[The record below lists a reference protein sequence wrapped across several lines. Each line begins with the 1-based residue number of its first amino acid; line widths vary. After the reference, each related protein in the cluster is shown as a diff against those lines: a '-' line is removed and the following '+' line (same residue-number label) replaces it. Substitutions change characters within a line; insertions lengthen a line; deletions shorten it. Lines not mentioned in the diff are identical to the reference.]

1 MQKNKFNIIIS
12 LILAFF
18 AIILS
23 YDKKELDTYYLII
36 YMLIYIFLAKDIFK
50 NAFLDFKQKAFMRE
64 NFLMAIASLG
74 SLMLSEFSE
83 AIAIIIFYKI
93 GQYYENKAV
102 AHSKNTV
109 TSLLSLKSD
118 KANLIHKDEIKEVKA
133 QDVKPDELILIKAFE
148 KVPLDCLLLDEEAFL
163 DTKALSGEAVP
174 KRFLKQDELLA
185 GMINQDKAIKARV
198 IRTYENSSINKILD
212 LIQNSQRARLEK
224 IISKFAKFY
233 TPAVVFLAIL
243 ISLIPTAIYGFDV
256 FKTYFEKSLILL
268 VISCPCAFVIGVPLT
283 YFAAVGK
290 ASKMGI
296 VIKGGVFL
304 DELTRATKIIFDK
317 TGTLSKGEFKL
328 QKILNRS
335 DKSDEEVLYY
345 AYLAELNSSNP
356 LAKVF
361 LANKN
366 FKQRDDIKHQ
376 EIRGKGVIASLNDT
390 KIIMGSARFLQEKQ
404 ISLPQDVIDTFNIH
418 LAVNNAYLA
427 SFLVDDKI
435 KDEAKTCIQALK
447 EMGLKTQILSG
458 DKKDRVEAV
467 AKELEIDDFK
477 AQCLPQDKLNFI
489 ENDIKNKEKI
499 IFVGDGINDSLALIK
514 ANVGIAMGKMGSDI
528 SVENSDI
535 VIMNDN
541 LSKLVDLM
549 KLAKFSKKILLQNL
563 SLALGVKFLT
573 IILASITF
581 IPMYLAILADTGVT
595 VIVVLNA
602 LRLLYKNKKEEQES
616 ANALQIHDS
625 SCCCN
630 H

>member
-233 TPAVVFLAIL
+233 TPAVVFLAVL

-283 YFAAVGK
+283 YFAALGR

-296 VIKGGVFL
+296 VVKGGVFL

-328 QKILNRS
+328 QKMINRS

-376 EIRGKGVIASLNDT
+376 EIRGKGVVASLNDT

-404 ISLPQDVIDTFNIH
+404 ISLPKDVIDTFNIH

-435 KDEAKTCIQALK
+435 KDEAKACIQALK

-549 KLAKFSKKILLQNL
+549 NLAKFSKKILLQNL

>member
-109 TSLLSLKSD
+109 TSLLSLKSE
-118 KANLIHKDEIKEVKA
+118 KANLIHKDEIQEVKA

-174 KRFLKQDELLA
+174 KRFIKQDELLA

-233 TPAVVFLAIL
+233 TPAVVFLAVL

-283 YFAAVGK
+283 YFAALGR

-296 VIKGGVFL
+296 VVKGGVFL

-549 KLAKFSKKILLQNL
+549 NLAKFSKKILLQNL

-616 ANALQIHDS
+616 ANALQIYDS

>member
-118 KANLIHKDEIKEVKA
+118 KTNLIHKDEIQEVKA

-233 TPAVVFLAIL
+233 TPAVVFLAVL

-549 KLAKFSKKILLQNL
+549 NLAKFSKKILLQNL

>member
-233 TPAVVFLAIL
+233 TPAVVFLAVL

-283 YFAAVGK
+283 YFAALGR

-296 VIKGGVFL
+296 VVKGGVFL

-328 QKILNRS
+328 QKMINRS

-376 EIRGKGVIASLNDT
+376 EIRGKGVVASLNDT

-404 ISLPQDVIDTFNIH
+404 ISLPKDVIDTFNIH

-435 KDEAKTCIQALK
+435 KDEAKACIQALK

-477 AQCLPQDKLNFI
+477 AQCLPQDKLKFI

-541 LSKLVDLM
+541 LLKLVDLM

>member
-36 YMLIYIFLAKDIFK
+36 YMLIYIFLVKDIFK

-233 TPAVVFLAIL
+233 TPAVVFLAVL

-283 YFAAVGK
+283 YFAALGR

-296 VIKGGVFL
+296 VVKGGVFL

-328 QKILNRS
+328 QKMINRS

-376 EIRGKGVIASLNDT
+376 EIRGKGVMASLNDT

-549 KLAKFSKKILLQNL
+549 NLAKFSKKILLQNL

>member
-233 TPAVVFLAIL
+233 TPAVVFLAVL

-296 VIKGGVFL
+296 VVKGGVFL

-435 KDEAKTCIQALK
+435 KDEAKACIQALK

-477 AQCLPQDKLNFI
+477 AQCLPQDKLKFI

>member
-36 YMLIYIFLAKDIFK
+36 YILIYIFLAKDIFK

-109 TSLLSLKSD
+109 ASLLSLKSD

-233 TPAVVFLAIL
+233 TPAVVFLAVL

-283 YFAAVGK
+283 YFAALGR

-296 VIKGGVFL
+296 VVKGGVFL

-328 QKILNRS
+328 QKMINRS

-376 EIRGKGVIASLNDT
+376 EIRGKGVMASLNDT

-435 KDEAKTCIQALK
+435 KDEAKACIQALK

-477 AQCLPQDKLNFI
+477 AQCLPQDKLKFI

-541 LSKLVDLM
+541 LLKLVDLM

>member
-233 TPAVVFLAIL
+233 TPAVVFLAVL

-376 EIRGKGVIASLNDT
+376 EIRT
-390 KIIMGSARFLQEKQ
+390 
-404 ISLPQDVIDTFNIH
+404 
-418 LAVNNAYLA
+418 Y
-427 SFLVDDKI
+427 
-435 KDEAKTCIQALK
+435 
-447 EMGLKTQILSG
+447 
-458 DKKDRVEAV
+458 
-467 AKELEIDDFK
+467 
-477 AQCLPQDKLNFI
+477 
-489 ENDIKNKEKI
+489 
-499 IFVGDGINDSLALIK
+499 
-514 ANVGIAMGKMGSDI
+514 
-528 SVENSDI
+528 
-535 VIMNDN
+535 
-541 LSKLVDLM
+541 
-549 KLAKFSKKILLQNL
+549 
-563 SLALGVKFLT
+563 
-573 IILASITF
+573 
-581 IPMYLAILADTGVT
+581 
-595 VIVVLNA
+595 
-602 LRLLYKNKKEEQES
+602 
-616 ANALQIHDS
+616 
-625 SCCCN
+625 
-630 H
+630 

>member
-36 YMLIYIFLAKDIFK
+36 YILIYIFLAKDIFK

-233 TPAVVFLAIL
+233 TPAVVFLAVL

-296 VIKGGVFL
+296 VVKGGVFL

-467 AKELEIDDFK
+467 AKELEIDDCK
-477 AQCLPQDKLNFI
+477 AQCLPQDKLKFI

>member
-233 TPAVVFLAIL
+233 TPAVVFLAVL

-296 VIKGGVFL
+296 VVKGGVFL

-376 EIRGKGVIASLNDT
+376 EIRGKGVVASLNDT

-404 ISLPQDVIDTFNIH
+404 ISLPKDVIDTFNIH

-435 KDEAKTCIQALK
+435 KDEAKACIQALK

-477 AQCLPQDKLNFI
+477 AQCLPQDKLKFI

>member
-549 KLAKFSKKILLQNL
+549 KLAKFSKKILLLNL
-563 SLALGVKFLT
+563 SLALGVKVLT